1 MPQVRKGRPG
11 AKTAIKNAVE
21 SSIQGKFVKVYF
33 LDSASYDV
41 VEARL
46 EFLPEIELLLDT
58 GYVCLALSG
67 QNQIGDVAKNVFAL
81 VDLPFR
87 RTPFFKSKR

>member
-1 MPQVRKGRPG
+1 
-11 AKTAIKNAVE
+11 
-21 SSIQGKFVKVYF
+21 
-33 LDSASYDV
+33 
-41 VEARL
+41 
-46 EFLPEIELLLDT
+46 LLLDA